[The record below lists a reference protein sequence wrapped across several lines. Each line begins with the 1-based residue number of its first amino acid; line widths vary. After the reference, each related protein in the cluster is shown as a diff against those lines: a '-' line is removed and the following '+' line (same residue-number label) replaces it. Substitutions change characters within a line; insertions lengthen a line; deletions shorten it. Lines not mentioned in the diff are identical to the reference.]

1 MHTRDHVFLTADHR
15 SGASTMK
22 ERQAL
27 QNLVGP
33 HESQGL
39 MHALQRGATRR
50 DILAMLVAGGMQ
62 ATLAGGLAATALSA
76 HAQTPKRGGKI
87 RVAGATAAA
96 TDTLDPAKQS
106 NQTDYSRGNM
116 VYNGLTSLD
125 GSLTPQPA
133 LAESFTT
140 KDAKTWVFALRKGVN
155 FHDGKPLTPA
165 DVVFSVLRHKDPAT
179 ASKAKVLADQ
189 IESVKAS
196 GPNEVTIV
204 LAAPNADLPVI
215 LGTFHFHIVKDGTTD
230 FNAGIGTG
238 PYKLK
243 EFKPGVR
250 SVVVRNE
257 NYWKPGKPYLDE
269 IEFVGIGDE
278 SARVNALLSG
288 GMDMVG
294 SVNPRSVARVTGT
307 PGFAVFK
314 TQSGQYSDLIMRKD
328 MGPGANPDF
337 VLAMKH
343 LFDREQMRKTIAL
356 DQAVL
361 GNDQPVDPTNRFHF
375 AGLPQRPF
383 DPEKAKFHLKKS
395 GITGAVPVVAS
406 PAALYSVEMALV
418 LQQSAKDI
426 GLELDV
432 KRMPA
437 DGYWSNHWLNSPVGF
452 GNVNPRPSA
461 DVLLTQ
467 FFKSDAAWNESRW
480 KSQKFDQ
487 LLVAARA
494 ETDLAK
500 RKQMYA
506 DMQTLIHTEA
516 GIGIPMFLA
525 SIDGHTTKLKGL
537 SPIPLGGLMG
547 YNFAE
552 NVWLDA

>member
-1 MHTRDHVFLTADHR
+1 MT
-15 SGASTMK
+15 
-22 ERQAL
+22 EL
-27 QNLVGP
+27 QTLDSLVGP
-33 HESQGL
+33 YESRRVMG
-39 MHALQRGATRR
+39 ALQRGATRR

-62 ATLAGGLAATALSA
+62 MTLAGGLASTALSA
-76 HAQTPKRGGKI
+76 RAQTPKRGGKL

-96 TDTLDPAKQS
+96 TDTLDPSKQS

-116 VYNGLTSLD
+116 LYNGLTWLD

-140 KDAKTWVFALRKGVN
+140 KDAKTWVFTLRKGVQ

-165 DVVFSVLRHKDPAT
+165 DVVFSISRHKDPAT
-179 ASKAKVLADQ
+179 VSKAKVLADQ
-189 IESVKAS
+189 IDSVKAT
-196 GPNEVTIV
+196 GPNEVTMV
-204 LAAPNADLPVI
+204 LTSPNADLPVI
-215 LGTFHFHIVKDGTTD
+215 LGTFHFHIVKEGTTD
-230 FNAGIGTG
+230 FATGIGTG

-250 SVVVRNE
+250 SVVVRND
-257 NYWKPGKPYLDE
+257 NYWKAGKPYLDE

-288 GMDMVG
+288 GMDLVG
-294 SVNPRSVARVTGT
+294 SINPRSVARIAGA
-307 PGFAVFK
+307 PGYAVFK
-314 TQSGQYSDLIMRKD
+314 TQSGQYSDLIMRLD
-328 MGPGANPDF
+328 MAPGSNPDF
-337 VLAMKH
+337 VLAMKY

-356 DQAVL
+356 DQAVVA
-361 GNDQPVDPTNRFHF
+361 NDQPIDPTNRFYF

-383 DPEKAKFHLKKS
+383 DPEKAKTHLKKS

-418 LQQSAKDI
+418 MQQTAKSI
-426 GLELDV
+426 GLDLDV

-437 DGYWSNHWLNSPVGF
+437 DGYWSNHWLNSAVGF

-461 DVLLTQ
+461 DILLTQ
-467 FFKSDAAWNESRW
+467 FFKSDAQWNESRF
-480 KSQKFDQ
+480 KDPKFDQ
-487 LLVAARA
+487 LLVAARG

-506 DMQTLIHTEA
+506 DLQTMIHNEA
-516 GIGIPMFLA
+516 GIGIPLFLA
-525 SIDGHTTKLKGL
+525 SLDGHTTKLKGMT
-537 SPIPLGGLMG
+537 PIPLGGLMG

-552 NVWLDA
+552 HVWLDA

>member
-1 MHTRDHVFLTADHR
+1 MRELKSLDH
-15 SGASTMK
+15 
-22 ERQAL
+22 
-27 QNLVGP
+27 LVGP
-33 HESQGL
+33 QESQRLFG
-39 MHALQRGATRR
+39 ALQRGATRR
-50 DILAMLVAGGMQ
+50 DILGMLMAGGMQ
-62 ATLAGGLAATALSA
+62 ATLAGGLATTALSA
-76 HAQTPKRGGKI
+76 HAQTPRRGGKI

-106 NQTDYSRGNM
+106 NSTDYSRGNM
-116 VYNGLTSLD
+116 IYNGLTSLD

-133 LAESFTT
+133 LAESFATT
-140 KDAKTWVFALRKGVN
+140 DAKTWVFTLRKGVS

-165 DVVFSVLRHKDPAT
+165 DVVYSISRHKDPAT

-189 IESVKAS
+189 IESVKAT
-196 GPNEVTIV
+196 GPNEVTLV
-204 LAAPNADLPVI
+204 LSAPNADLPVI
-215 LGTFHFHIVKDGTTD
+215 LGTFHFHIVKEGTTD
-230 FNAGIGTG
+230 FAAGIGTG

-250 SVVVRNE
+250 SVVVRND
-257 NYWKPGKPYLDE
+257 NYWKSGRPYLDE

-278 SARVNALLSG
+278 GARVNALLSG
-288 GMDMVG
+288 GMDLVG
-294 SVNPRSVARVTGT
+294 SINPRSLARVTGT

-328 MGPGANPDF
+328 AGPGTNPDF

-343 LFDREQMRKTIAL
+343 LFDREQMKKTIAL
-356 DQAVL
+356 DQAVVA
-361 GNDQPVDPTNRFHF
+361 NDQPIDPTNRFHF

-383 DPEKAKFHLKKS
+383 DPEKAKFHLKKA
-395 GITGAVPVVAS
+395 GVTGAVPVVAS

-418 LQQSAKDI
+418 MQQTAKSI

-461 DVLLTQ
+461 DILLTQ
-467 FFKSDAAWNESRW
+467 FFKSDAQWNESRW
-480 KSQKFDQ
+480 KSEKFDQ
-487 LLVAARA
+487 VLVAARA
-494 ETDLAK
+494 ETDLGK

-506 DMQTLIHTEA
+506 DLQTMIHQQA
-516 GIGIPMFLA
+516 GIGIPLFLT
-525 SIDGHTTKLKGL
+525 SLDGHSAKLKGL
-537 SPIPLGGLMG
+537 SPIPVGGLMG

-552 NVWLDA
+552 SVWLETAA

>member
-1 MHTRDHVFLTADHR
+1 MSEHQKLTQLLGAD
-15 SGASTMK
+15 
-22 ERQAL
+22 
-27 QNLVGP
+27 
-33 HESQGL
+33 ESQRIMGV
-39 MHALQRGATRR
+39 LQRGATRR
-50 DILAMLVAGGMQ
+50 EVLGMLLAGGMH
-62 ATLAGGLAATALSA
+62 ATLAGSLASTALTA

-106 NQTDYSRGNM
+106 NQTDYSRCNM
-116 VYNGLTSLD
+116 LYNGLTSLD

-140 KDAKTWVFALRKGVN
+140 KDAKTWVFTLRKGVT

-165 DVVFSVLRHKDPAT
+165 DVVFSISRHKDPAT

-189 IESVKAS
+189 IDSVTAT
-196 GPNEVTIV
+196 GPNEVTMV
-204 LAAPNADLPVI
+204 LTSPNADLPVI
-215 LGTFHFHIVKDGTTD
+215 LGTFHFLIVKGGTTD
-230 FNAGIGTG
+230 FAAGIGTG

-250 SVVVRNE
+250 SLVVRND

-288 GMDMVG
+288 GMDLVA
-294 SVNPRSVARVTGT
+294 SINPRSIARITGA
-307 PGFAVFK
+307 PGYAIFK

-328 MGPGANPDF
+328 VGPGANPDF
-337 VLAMKH
+337 VLAMKY

-356 DQAVL
+356 EQAVV
-361 GNDQPVDPTNRFHF
+361 GNDQPIDPTNRFYF

-383 DPEKAKFHLKKS
+383 DPGKSKFHLQKS
-395 GITGAVPVVAS
+395 GITGPVPVVAS

-418 LQQSAKDI
+418 LQQTAKGI
-426 GLELDV
+426 GLDLDV

-437 DGYWSNHWLNSPVGF
+437 DGYWSNHWLNSHVGF
-452 GNVNPRPSA
+452 GNINPRPSA
-461 DVLLTQ
+461 DILLTQ
-467 FFKSDAAWNESRW
+467 FFKSDAQWNESRW
-480 KSQKFDQ
+480 KSEKFDQ

-506 DMQTLIHTEA
+506 DMQTMIHNEA

-525 SIDGHTTKLKGL
+525 SLDGHTAKLKGL

-547 YNFAE
+547 YQFAE
-552 NVWLDA
+552 HVWVDSAAG